1 MIDYKSLGSRVK
13 YHRLRNKMSQEDLAD
28 RVQMSRVHI
37 SYLERGERIPSMES
51 FVNLANALNVSAD
64 ELLAG
69 SLLITGESMD
79 TEGVAIL
86 SDCSFNERQIL
97 LQNMR
102 ELKDIL
108 RGYRITK

>member
-37 SYLERGERIPSMES
+37 SYLERGERVPSLES

-79 TEGVAIL
+79 AEGVAIL
-86 SDCSFNERQIL
+86 SDCSVNERQIL
-97 LQNMR
+97 LQNMK
-102 ELKDIL
+102 ELKNIL
-108 RGYRITK
+108 RGYRISK

>member
-37 SYLERGERIPSMES
+37 SYLERGERVPSMES

-69 SLLITGESMD
+69 SLLITGGSMD
-79 TEGVAIL
+79 DEGVAIL
-86 SDCSFNERQIL
+86 DDCSSSERQIL

-102 ELKDIL
+102 ALKNIL